1 MSELKLRG
9 KIALVTGAGRGIGKA
24 TAKLLAKN
32 GAEVVL
38 TARTASEI
46 DKVAENIVE
55 DNGGALPISGDIT
68 NGSFVT
74 NLFSQ
79 IQDQY
84 GRLDILINN
93 AGKAPF
99 GTIEEMSVD
108 VFRSCLELNVVAVFR
123 CTQEA
128 VKLMKAKND
137 EGKIINIG
145 SVRSHWSEAG
155 GDGAYNASKFALK
168 GLTETVARQLHGTGS
183 KICVGLI
190 CPGGVD
196 TSLVN
201 PSGEPNPRL
210 LRPSRVAEAVLHAVT
225 SPPDVNIYDITLF
238 NMSQVPW

>member
-1 MSELKLRG
+1 MNDLRLKG
-9 KIALVTGAGRGIGKA
+9 KFALVTGAGRGIGKA
-24 TAKLLAKN
+24 TAELLAEN

-46 DKVAENIVE
+46 EEVAGHIGEG
-55 DNGGALPISGDIT
+55 NGKALPIAGDIT
-68 NGSFVT
+68 DESFVT
-74 NLFSQ
+74 DLFSQ
-79 IQDQY
+79 IQDRY

-99 GTIEEMSVD
+99 GKVEETPVEI
-108 VFRSCLELNVVAVFR
+108 FRSCLELNVVAVFH
-123 CTQEA
+123 CTQQA
-128 VKLMKAKND
+128 VNLMRANGD

-183 KICVGLI
+183 RISVGLI

-196 TSLVN
+196 TRLVN

-210 LRPSRVAEAVLHAVT
+210 LRPSQVAEAILHAVT

-238 NMSQVPW
+238 NVAQKPW

>member
-1 MSELKLRG
+1 MSKLQLRG

-24 TAKLLAKN
+24 TTKLLAKN

-38 TARTASEI
+38 TARTTSEI
-46 DKVAENIVE
+46 DKVAKNIVGN
-55 DNGGALPISGDIT
+55 NGKALPISGDIT

-108 VFRSCLELNVVAVFR
+108 LFRSCLELNVVAVFH

-128 VKLMKAKND
+128 VKLMRAKND
-137 EGKIINIG
+137 EGKITIPAGFDSGVKTVSAGYRHTCAIN
-145 SVRSHWSEAG
+145 SEG
-155 GDGAYNASKFALK
+155 ALK
-168 GLTETVARQLHGTGS
+168 
-183 KICVGLI
+183 C
-190 CPGGVD
+190 
-196 TSLVN
+196 
-201 PSGEPNPRL
+201 
-210 LRPSRVAEAVLHAVT
+210 
-225 SPPDVNIYDITLF
+225 
-238 NMSQVPW
+238 

>member
-1 MSELKLRG
+1 MSKLQLRG

-38 TARTASEI
+38 TARTTSEI
-46 DKVAENIVE
+46 DKVVEGIVE
-55 DNGGALPISGDIT
+55 RKGRALSISGDIT

-74 NLFSQ
+74 DLFSQ
-79 IQDQY
+79 IQDRY

-99 GTIEEMSVD
+99 GKVEETPVEI
-108 VFRSCLELNVVAVFR
+108 FRSCLELNVVAVFH
-123 CTQEA
+123 CTQQA
-128 VKLMKAKND
+128 VNLMRANGD

-183 KICVGLI
+183 RISVGLI

-196 TSLVN
+196 TRLVN
-201 PSGEPNPRL
+201 PSGEPNSRL
-210 LRPSRVAEAVLHAVT
+210 LRPSQVAEAILHAVT

-238 NMSQVPW
+238 NVAQKPW

>member
-1 MSELKLRG
+1 MTDLPLEG
-9 KIALVTGAGRGIGKA
+9 KIALITGAGRGIGKA

-32 GAEVVL
+32 GVEVVL
-38 TARTASEI
+38 TARTTSEI
-46 DKVAENIVE
+46 KEVSEGIIEN
-55 DNGGALPISGDIT
+55 NGKALPVSGDIT
-68 NGSFVT
+68 NGNFVA

-79 IQDQY
+79 IRDQY

-99 GTIEEMSVD
+99 GTVEEMSVD
-108 VFRSCLELNVVAVFR
+108 LFRSCLELNVVAVFH

-128 VKLMKAKND
+128 VKLMKNNND

-155 GDGAYNASKFALK
+155 GGGAYNASKFALK

-201 PSGEPNPRL
+201 SSGEPNPRL

-238 NMSQVPW
+238 NMSQAPW